1 MLTGSDSWGVPPLR
15 VIGTCTE
22 CLGAILVREVMS
34 QCDHC
39 GAPLAR
45 SRNKS
50 SVCSFCEQPNSP
62 LPDRVEVPVPVQ
74 IVQNV
79 VHVSEASQV
88 AEVRCP
94 HCRSRLVS
102 IRVEEVELAGCG
114 GCGGIWVD
122 NGSARSVLES
132 PRSIFSELARRAG
145 ANARHRGRRQE
156 RAVCAACPALLNRVR
171 THGVELDVCSE
182 HGTWFDAYELEHLVV
197 ALKSGVT
204 PKDFR
209 PRDTRAIKCAGCKQD
224 LTADRANLSD
234 EGLVCESCWRVR
246 LGEIIEAGDKK
257 AREDGIA
264 AVGGVLLGVAL
275 AMLGGGGSS
284 ANNG

>member
-1 MLTGSDSWGVPPLR
+1 MRNSWS
-15 VIGTCTE
+15 IGTSTGY
-22 CLGAILVREVMS
+22 LGATLVREAMS

-45 SRNKS
+45 SRDRGA
-50 SVCSFCEQPNSP
+50 VCSFCERPNSP

-74 IVQNV
+74 IVHNV
-79 VHVSEASQV
+79 VQVSDASA

-102 IRVEEVELAGCG
+102 IHVEEVELAGCG

-122 NGSARSVLES
+122 NASARSVLES

-156 RAVCAACPALLNRVR
+156 QAVCATCPALLNRVR
-171 THGVELDVCSE
+171 THGVELDVCSD

-204 PKDFR
+204 PKEFH
-209 PRDTRAIKCAGCKQD
+209 PGDTRAVKCAACQRE
-224 LTADRANLSD
+224 LSADRANLSD
-234 EGLVCESCWRVR
+234 HGLVCESCWRVR
-246 LGEIIEAGDKK
+246 LGEIIEAGDQK
-257 AREDGIA
+257 ARAGGIA
-264 AVGGVLLGVAL
+264 AVGGVLLGVA
-275 AMLGGGGSS
+275 AVMLGGAGAG
-284 ANNG
+284 ARRG